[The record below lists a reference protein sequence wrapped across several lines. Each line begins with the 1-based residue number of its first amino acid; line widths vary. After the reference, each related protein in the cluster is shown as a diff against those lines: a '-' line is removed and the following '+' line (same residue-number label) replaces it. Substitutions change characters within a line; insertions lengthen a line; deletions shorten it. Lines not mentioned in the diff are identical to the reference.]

1 MSTFEYLTVLLS
13 IIVGV
18 GITHMIMGL
27 GRLVSYASGRRIYWV
42 HLLWTLNIALYLV
55 VYWWWAI
62 NLRVLDEWSFLPFLV
77 VLLEP
82 SLLCLAGAI
91 LYPVPMPP
99 DLEYKTH
106 FYQSRRVFFSVI
118 VAISVSELIIGL
130 YSAPTGHMVDLGWP
144 FYAFFLTTF
153 FGGISAAMVHNERL
167 QGAFSILYCCAIFAV
182 VLATQSSIPA

>member
-1 MSTFEYLTVLLS
+1 MSTFEYLSVLLS

-18 GITHMIMGL
+18 GITHVIMGL
-27 GRLVSYASGRRIYWV
+27 GRLISHTSGRKIYWV
-42 HLLWTLNIALYLV
+42 HLLWSINIALYLV

-130 YSAPTGHMVDLGWP
+130 YSAPTGHLVALGWP
-144 FYAFFLTTF
+144 FYALFTITF
-153 FGGISAAMVHNERL
+153 FGGIIAAMVDDERL
-167 QGAFSILYCCAIFAV
+167 QGAFSIFYCCAIFIF

>member
-1 MSTFEYLTVLLS
+1 MSTFEYLSVLLS

-27 GRLVSYASGRRIYWV
+27 GRLVSHASGRRIYWV

-62 NLRVLDEWSFLPFLV
+62 NLRTLDEWSFLPFLV

-91 LYPVPMPP
+91 LYPVSMPP

-106 FYQSRRVFFSVI
+106 FYRSRRAFFSVI

-130 YSAPTGHMVDLGWP
+130 YSAPTGHLVALGWP
-144 FYAFFLTTF
+144 FYALFTITF
-153 FGGISAAMVHNERL
+153 FGGTIAAMVDDERL
-167 QGAFSILYCCAIFAV
+167 QGAYSISYCCAIFIF

>member
-27 GRLVSYASGRRIYWV
+27 GRLVSHASGRRIYWV

-99 DLEYKTH
+99 DLDYKTH
-106 FYQSRRVFFSVI
+106 FYQSRSVFFSVI
-118 VAISVSELIIGL
+118 VAISVSDLIVLL

-153 FGGISAAMVHNERL
+153 FGGISAAMVDNERL
-167 QGAFSILYCCAIFAV
+167 QGAFSILYCCALFTV
-182 VLATQSSIPA
+182 VLGTQSSIPA

>member
-1 MSTFEYLTVLLS
+1 MSTFEYLSVLLS

-27 GRLVSYASGRRIYWV
+27 GRLISHSSGRSIYWV
-42 HLLWTLNIALYLV
+42 HLVWTLNIALYLV
-55 VYWWWAI
+55 VFWWWAI

-106 FYQSRRVFFSVI
+106 FYRSRRVFFSVI
-118 VAISVSELIIGL
+118 VAVAVSDLILVL
-130 YSAPTGHMVDLGWP
+130 YSAPEAHLTALGWP
-144 FYAFFLTTF
+144 FYFLFVTSF
-153 FGGISAAMVHNERL
+153 LGGVTAIIFDSERV
-167 QGAFSILYCCAIFAV
+167 QGAYSILYCCAIFIF
-182 VLATQSSIPA
+182 VLGTQSSIPA

>member
-1 MSTFEYLTVLLS
+1 MSTFEYLSVLLS

-27 GRLVSYASGRRIYWV
+27 GRLISHTSGRSIYWV
-42 HLLWTLNIALYLV
+42 HVLWTLNIALYLV

-62 NLRVLDEWSFLPFLV
+62 NLRVLDEWSFLPFLA

-91 LYPVPMPP
+91 LYPASMPP

-106 FYQSRRVFFSVI
+106 FYRSRRVFFSVI
-118 VAISVSELIIGL
+118 VAISVSDLVVVL
-130 YSAPTGHMVDLGWP
+130 YSAPTEHLAALGWP
-144 FYAFFLTTF
+144 FYAFFFTVF
-153 FGGISAAMVHNERL
+153 FGGIIAAMVEDERL
-167 QGAFSILYCCAIFAV
+167 QGVFAIVYCCALFTF